1 MNSTNFTLFLL
12 AALVIAA
19 APGPGIFYVAARTL
33 SGGKSAGIASTF
45 GTALGGLVHVIA
57 GGLGVS
63 ALILA
68 SAELFT
74 ALKFAGAIY
83 LVWLGIKTFR
93 EARDLLPQQA
103 IAVGTQRAFREGVLV
118 EALNPKTAAFF
129 LAFIPQ
135 FLDPAG
141 SYPALQ
147 FMALGLISVALNT
160 LVDIIVVMMA
170 ATARGSLTHRPNVL
184 QRLRQGSGLAF
195 HRGPRHFAGAGTAAQ
210 FVGWV
215 ERSDTHQFMPFA
227 PADGYRGVYHRA
239 AEGRTRWLHPSYK
252 GISNSAFPHAPT
264 IRGDCAGS
272 ALPRVRLRRC
282 SRRSQSRW
290 RRSRTSVPARR
301 RWSR

>member
-1 MNSTNFTLFLL
+1 MNGTNFTLFLL

-19 APGPGIFYVAARTL
+19 VPGPGIFYVAARTL

-63 ALILA
+63 AIILA

-74 ALKFAGAIY
+74 ALKFAGALY
-83 LVWLGIKTFR
+83 LVWLGFKTFR
-93 EARDLLPQQA
+93 DARDLLPQQA
-103 IAVGTQRAFREGVLV
+103 VAVGRQRAFREGVLV

-160 LVDIIVVMMA
+160 LVDIVVVMMA
-170 ATARGSLTHRPNVL
+170 ATARSSLTRRPNLL
-184 QRLRQGSGLAF
+184 QRLRQGSGLF
-195 HRGPRHFAGAGTAAQ
+195 IAG
-210 FVGWV
+210 
-215 ERSDTHQFMPFA
+215 
-227 PADGYRGVYHRA
+227 
-239 AEGRTRWLHPSYK
+239 L
-252 GISNSAFPHAPT
+252 GISL
-264 IRGDCAGS
+264 
-272 ALPRVRLRRC
+272 AL
-282 SRRSQSRW
+282 
-290 RRSRTSVPARR
+290 ARR
-301 RWSR
+301 PASS